1 MRHLLTFLMTAILA
15 LAAPVFAVAQAPG
28 SILVRGTVTDED
40 GLPVPMAAVQI
51 KGTTTGTVSDDKGA
65 WSIRVIL
72 DYKAQKV
79 STKKLPASHF
89 IIRAVIYMLMILF
102 VAIWRASIAAEAPIR
117 FTVFSGYVMTASLK
131 TIFQSFPV
139 LLFYSLSFYSNQK
152 KS

>member
-1 MRHLLTFLMTAILA
+1 MICSLENLQTISFVLA
-15 LAAPVFAVAQAPG
+15 WLGIISV
-28 SILVRGTVTDED
+28 LV
-40 GLPVPMAAVQI
+40 L
-51 KGTTTGTVSDDKGA
+51 
-65 WSIRVIL
+65 VIM
-72 DYKAQKV
+72 DYRAQKA

>member
-1 MRHLLTFLMTAILA
+1 MIRNLETIQILSFIIAWVGIIAILM
-15 LAAPVFAVAQAPG
+15 L
-28 SILVRGTVTDED
+28 
-40 GLPVPMAAVQI
+40 
-51 KGTTTGTVSDDKGA
+51 
-65 WSIRVIL
+65 VIL